1 MSLEMRI
8 EESQRADCSSVVFL
22 WHRSAKI
29 SLYVFVGHYILRL
42 VLLELHGFMFKV
54 VFEGIISDV
63 GDFIAVDNINITI
76 DEELSTGT

>member
-1 MSLEMRI
+1 
-8 EESQRADCSSVVFL
+8 
-22 WHRSAKI
+22 
-29 SLYVFVGHYILRL
+29 
-42 VLLELHGFMFKV
+42 MFKV